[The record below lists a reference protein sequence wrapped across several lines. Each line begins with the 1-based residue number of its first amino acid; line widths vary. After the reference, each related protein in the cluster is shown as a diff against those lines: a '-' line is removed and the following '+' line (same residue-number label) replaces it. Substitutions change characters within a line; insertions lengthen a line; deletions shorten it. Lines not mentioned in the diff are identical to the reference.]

1 MINENSKKNLK
12 PFKKGDD
19 PRRCKKGKQALPD
32 LKELMEELGD
42 EGIKAVVQALY
53 TQAKKGNVKA
63 IQEVLDRYYGKSKQS
78 IDLDVKGE
86 ITNIVSLGSGKK
98 PE

>member
-1 MINENSKKNLK
+1 VSERPQNKHLK

-19 PRRCKKGKQALPD
+19 PRRSKKGRQKFPD
-32 LKELMEELGD
+32 IKELLEALGD
-42 EGIKAVVQALY
+42 DGMEAVIKALH

-63 IQEVLDRYYGKSKQS
+63 IQEVLDRYYGKVKQD
-78 IDLDVKGE
+78 IGIEGE
-86 ITNIVSLGSGKK
+86 ITTNIINLGGGQK